1 MSDNKFREI
10 KKVLWVILFA
20 NLFVAILKILIGSKI
35 QSSSM
40 TADGFHSLTD
50 GTSNVIG
57 IIGIGFALKPKDED
71 HPYGHKKFETLAG
84 LGIAMMLF
92 FVSINIIKE
101 AFSKFL
107 HPNVPNV
114 TVESIIAL
122 VITLIINIFVST
134 YENRKGK
141 ALNSDILIADSMHT
155 RSDIFV
161 SIGVLA
167 TLIGLKVG
175 LPAILD
181 PIVSLV
187 VALLIIKA
195 GYEIFKDTSSI
206 LVDKYVIDND
216 AIQKIITSFSEVKN
230 IHRIRS
236 RGREDDMFLDLHVM
250 VDESTTV
257 KDAHELVHKIEE
269 KIKKEIS
276 ENAEVIIHIEPYDGR
291 DLLEESQK
299 IKSLNN

>member
-1 MSDNKFREI
+1 MSDSKFRQI
-10 KKVLWVILFA
+10 KKVLWIILFA
-20 NLFVAILKILIGSKI
+20 NILVAMLKLVIGIKI
-35 QSSSM
+35 NSSSM

-50 GTSNVIG
+50 GTSNIIG
-57 IIGIGFALKPKDED
+57 IIGIGFALKPRDED

-107 HPNVPNV
+107 NPAVPEV

-122 VITLIINIFVST
+122 VVTLIINIFVST

-161 SIGVLA
+161 TIGVLG
-167 TLIGLKVG
+167 TLIGLKLG
-175 LPAILD
+175 LPPIID

-206 LVDKYVIDND
+206 LVDKYVINNT
-216 AIQKIITSFSEVKN
+216 AIQALIMTFPEVKN

-250 VDESTTV
+250 VDEKTTV
-257 KDAHELVHKIEE
+257 REAHKLVHKIEN
-269 KIKKEIS
+269 KIKEEINQ
-276 ENAEVIIHIEPYDGR
+276 NAEVIIHIEPYDGR
-291 DLLEESQK
+291 DFVEESKK
-299 IKSLNN
+299 IRMN

>member
-1 MSDNKFREI
+1 MSVNKFKEI
-10 KKVLWVILFA
+10 KKVLWIILFA
-20 NLFVAILKILIGSKI
+20 NLFVAILKMVIGAKI

-50 GTSNVIG
+50 GTSNIIG

-107 HPNVPNV
+107 HPIIPNV

-122 VITLIINIFVST
+122 VITVIINVFVST
-134 YENRKGK
+134 YEHRKGK
-141 ALNSDILIADSMHT
+141 ELTSDILVADSMHT

-167 TLIGLKVG
+167 TLVGLKLG

-181 PIVSLV
+181 PIVSLI

-195 GYEIFKDTSSI
+195 GYDIFKDTSSI
-206 LVDKYVIDND
+206 LVDKYVVDNN
-216 AIQKIITSFSEVKN
+216 AIQKLIMTFSEVKN

-250 VDESTTV
+250 VDENTTV
-257 KDAHELVHKIEE
+257 KVAHNLVHQIEK
-269 KIKKEIS
+269 KIKQEIN

-291 DLLEESQK
+291 DFAEDSKK
-299 IKSLNN
+299 I

>member
-10 KKVLWVILFA
+10 KKVLWLILIA
-20 NLFVAILKILIGSKI
+20 NLFVAILKIVIGAKI

-50 GTSNVIG
+50 GTSNIIG
-57 IIGIGFALKPKDED
+57 IIGIGFALKPKDSD

-101 AFSKFL
+101 AFGKFL
-107 HPNVPNV
+107 HPNIPNV

-134 YENRKGK
+134 YEYRKGQS
-141 ALNSDILIADSMHT
+141 LNSDILTADSMHT

-161 SIGVLA
+161 SIGVLI
-167 TLIGLKVG
+167 TLIGLKLG
-175 LPAILD
+175 LPPIFD
-181 PIVSLV
+181 PIVSLI

-206 LVDKYVIDND
+206 LVDKYVVDDN
-216 AIQKIITSFSEVKN
+216 AIQTIISSFNEVKN
-230 IHRIRS
+230 IHKIRS

-250 VDESTTV
+250 VDENTTV
-257 KDAHELVHKIEE
+257 KDAHNLVHKIEN
-269 KIKKEIS
+269 KIKKEINQ
-276 ENAEVIIHIEPYDGR
+276 NAEVIIHIEPYDGR
-291 DLLEESQK
+291 DFAEENK
-299 IKSLNN
+299 KND

>member
-1 MSDNKFREI
+1 MSQDKF
-10 KKVLWVILFA
+10 KKIQQVLWIILFA
-20 NLFVAILKILIGSKI
+20 NIFVAILKIIIGMKI
-35 QSSSM
+35 KSSSM

-50 GTSNVIG
+50 GTSN
-57 IIGIGFALKPKDED
+57 IIGIVGIGYALKPRDED

-92 FVSINIIKE
+92 FVSISIIKE
-101 AFSKFL
+101 AFGKFFN
-107 HPNVPNV
+107 PVVP
-114 TVESIIAL
+114 TVSAESIIVL

-134 YENRKGK
+134 LEYRKGK
-141 ALNSDILIADSMHT
+141 ELNSDILIADSMHT

-161 SIGVLA
+161 SIGVLG
-167 TLIGLKVG
+167 TLIGLKLG
-175 LPAILD
+175 LPPIID

-206 LVDKYVIDND
+206 LVDKYVIDNS
-216 AIQKIITSFSEVKN
+216 AIETIIKAFPEVKN

-250 VDESTTV
+250 VEGSTTV
-257 KDAHELVHKIEE
+257 DEAHILVHKIES
-269 KIKKEIS
+269 KIKAEINAS
-276 ENAEVIIHIEPYDGR
+276 AEVIIHIEPYDGR
-291 DLLEESQK
+291 DFMEESNK
-299 IKSLNN
+299 MR

>member
-1 MSDNKFREI
+1 MSDNKFKQI

-20 NLFVAILKILIGSKI
+20 NLLVAVLKIIIGNKI

-50 GTSNVIG
+50 GTSNIIG
-57 IIGIGFALKPKDED
+57 IIGIGFALKPTDED

-92 FVSINIIKE
+92 FVSMTIIKG
-101 AFSKFL
+101 AFAKFF
-107 HPNVPNV
+107 HPVSPDV
-114 TVESIIAL
+114 SVESIVVL

-134 YENRKGK
+134 YEFKKGK

-167 TLIGLKVG
+167 TLIGLKLG
-175 LPAILD
+175 MPSIID
-181 PIVSLV
+181 PIVSLF
-187 VALLIIKA
+187 VALLIIRA
-195 GYEIFKDTSSI
+195 GYMIFKDTSAI
-206 LVDKYVIDND
+206 LVDKYVVNTT
-216 AIQKIITSFSEVKN
+216 AIQNLILTFPEVKN

-250 VDESTTV
+250 VDENTTV
-257 KDAHELVHKIEE
+257 KDAHNLVHNIEE
-269 KIKKEIS
+269 KIKNEIN
-276 ENAEVIIHIEPYDGR
+276 ENTEVIIHIEPYDGR
-291 DLLEESQK
+291 AFNEDK
-299 IKSLNN
+299 KNRF

>member
-1 MSDNKFREI
+1 
-10 KKVLWVILFA
+10 
-20 NLFVAILKILIGSKI
+20 
-35 QSSSM
+35 M